1 MIFQEEYYT
10 EQAEDIQQRERTI
23 KAARGEIY
31 DTNGVI
37 LASNRTV
44 CTVSVVYSQIKEPE
58 RVIKILTEILGIDE
72 AQIRKKVEKPSSREV
87 IQTNVDKAVGDQI
100 RNENLEGVK
109 VDEDYKRYYPYG
121 NLASKVLGFTG
132 GDNQGIIGLESVYEE
147 VLKGTDGII
156 LTSTDARGVEL
167 EGTSEERV
175 EPIQGNSLYLT
186 IDRTIQTY
194 CQQVAEEL
202 MIEKSAN
209 KVNILAMNPQ
219 NGEILA
225 MVNVPEFDLNNP
237 FTLNDDTV
245 DSETLSETQKTELLN
260 QMWRNSC
267 INDTYEPGS
276 TFKIIT
282 MSAGLDAGVV
292 SESDT
297 FSCPGYRIVEDR
309 RIKCHKTTG
318 HGSETFVEGA
328 MNSCNP
334 VFMEVGA
341 RIGASRFYD
350 YFTQFGLL
358 EKTGIDLPGEASTIM
373 HQRDNI
379 GEVELATISFGQS
392 FQLTPL
398 RLLTTVCSLING
410 GKKVIP
416 HLAKEVRSADGQ
428 SVEVLQYE
436 TNETVLSES
445 ISKRVCSILEKVVS
459 EGTGKNAAVEGYTIG
474 GKTATSEK
482 LPRGTGKYI
491 SSFLGFSSTENPT
504 IALLITVDEPEG
516 VYYGGTVCAPKAAK
530 IFQNVLPY
538 LQEKD

>member
-1 MIFQEEYYT
+1 
-10 EQAEDIQQRERTI
+10 
-23 KAARGEIY
+23 
-31 DTNGVI
+31 
-37 LASNRTV
+37 
-44 CTVSVVYSQIKEPE
+44 
-58 RVIKILTEILGIDE
+58 
-72 AQIRKKVEKPSSREV
+72 
-87 IQTNVDKAVGDQI
+87 
-100 RNENLEGVK
+100 
-109 VDEDYKRYYPYG
+109 
-121 NLASKVLGFTG
+121 
-132 GDNQGIIGLESVYEE
+132 
-147 VLKGTDGII
+147 
-156 LTSTDARGVEL
+156 
-167 EGTSEERV
+167 
-175 EPIQGNSLYLT
+175 
-186 IDRTIQTY
+186 
-194 CQQVAEEL
+194 
-202 MIEKSAN
+202 
-209 KVNILAMNPQ
+209 
-219 NGEILA
+219 
-225 MVNVPEFDLNNP
+225 
-237 FTLNDDTV
+237 
-245 DSETLSETQKTELLN
+245 
-260 QMWRNSC
+260 
-267 INDTYEPGS
+267 
-276 TFKIIT
+276 
-282 MSAGLDAGVV
+282 
-292 SESDT
+292 
-297 FSCPGYRIVEDR
+297 VEDR
-309 RIKCHKTTG
+309 RIKCHKTAG

-373 HQRDNI
+373 HQRNNI

-416 HLAKEVRSADGQ
+416 HLAKEIRSADGQ
-428 SVEVLQYE
+428 NVEVLQYE

-538 LQEKD
+538 LQEKH